1 MMTFPIRDLF
11 LPNFVMQLPVGSAIG
26 LVLLA
31 ASGFI
36 WVKAENRWFQHLALL
51 LSPAVNLCWLIIGS
65 TYVYSDEVWCDASI
79 QTSAYVVMTMG
90 YIVVIPAIMVLCAI
104 MVGVYAVACD
114 PDYD

>member
-1 MMTFPIRDLF
+1 MTFPIRDPF

-36 WVKAENRWFQHLALL
+36 WVKAEHLCVQHLALL

-104 MVGVYAVACD
+104 MVGVYGVAFD
-114 PDYD
+114 PDWD